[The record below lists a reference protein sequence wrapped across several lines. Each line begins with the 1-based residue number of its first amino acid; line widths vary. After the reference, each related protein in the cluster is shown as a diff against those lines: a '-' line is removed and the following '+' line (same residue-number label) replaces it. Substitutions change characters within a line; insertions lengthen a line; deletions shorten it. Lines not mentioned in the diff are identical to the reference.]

1 MTTPGKTGG
10 FLFLIKASIMGNLSL
25 PHSLFSCQCKP
36 FFCNALFQHRRKDMN
51 ALRCKYYQHKWIN
64 LQAQNDTQ
72 ITKEVNHKKYLEKA
86 K

>member
-1 MTTPGKTGG
+1 
-10 FLFLIKASIMGNLSL
+10 
-25 PHSLFSCQCKP
+25 
-36 FFCNALFQHRRKDMN
+36 MN
-51 ALRCKYYQHKWIN
+51 ALRCKYYQHRWIN